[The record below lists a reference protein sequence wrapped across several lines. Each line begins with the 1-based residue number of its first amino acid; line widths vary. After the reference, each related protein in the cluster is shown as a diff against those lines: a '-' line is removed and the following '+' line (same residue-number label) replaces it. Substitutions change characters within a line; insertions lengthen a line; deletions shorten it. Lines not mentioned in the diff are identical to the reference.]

1 MKFIDS
7 SNCHQ
12 FYDRNIPPAVVVSPG
27 EKVAL
32 KTIDAGYGEIRDVQS
47 LLAHKQR
54 KDIAGDPLT
63 GPVYVEGAQPGNTLV
78 AEILDIELDTLGFQL
93 IGPNR
98 GIIRDEVP
106 EWEHYPV
113 RIEGNRLVLPYGM
126 ELPICPV
133 IGSVGTAPAGDPT
146 NLPNPHGGNLDAPEI
161 TIATKVYL
169 PVGVEGALF
178 FLGDVHARQGD
189 GEIVGAPEI
198 GAKVT
203 VRFEVLEERHA
214 TWPMAESS
222 THWYM
227 FTAGPTTSE
236 AMRTGVLET
245 AHFVANRYGI
255 RLSDALILMTMCIR
269 LTSSRLQWEGLEP
282 VTCVAFEKAL
292 LENAT
297 RNYKRPTNP

>member
-1 MKFIDS
+1 M
-7 SNCHQ
+7 
-12 FYDRNIPPAVVVSPG
+12 
-27 EKVAL
+27 
-32 KTIDAGYGEIRDVQS
+32 
-47 LLAHKQR
+47 
-54 KDIAGDPLT
+54 
-63 GPVYVEGAQPGNTLV
+63 
-78 AEILDIELDTLGFQL
+78 GFQL

-98 GIIRDEVP
+98 GIISDEVP

-113 RIEGNRLVLPYGM
+113 RIEGQRLVLPYGM

-178 FLGDVHARQGD
+178 FLGDVHVRQGD

-198 GAKVT
+198 AAKVT
-203 VRFEVLEERHA
+203 VRFDVLAERLA

-222 THWYM
+222 THWHV
-227 FTAGPTTSE
+227 FSAAPSLGE
-236 AMRTGVLET
+236 AMRIGVFEA
-245 AHFVANRYGI
+245 AHFVAKRYGI
-255 RLSDALILMTMCIR
+255 HVNDALILLTMSVR
-269 LTSSRLQWEGLEP
+269 LTCSRLQWERLEP
-282 VTCVAFEKAL
+282 VACVTFEKSL